1 MARLAVHPLQFL
13 LCLLLSAYTQAQL
26 LIPAPKG
33 QYAVG
38 QSTLKL
44 VDTSR
49 TDPYDPS
56 HGHRAVMTSLFYPV
70 PKRSCTQICPVP
82 YMPPVTASY
91 IDASVAALG
100 IPNGTF
106 GSIRMQACCAV
117 APKAKKDITKVPV
130 ILFSGGLQ
138 GTRLLYSALAQT
150 LASAG
155 YAVVTMDHTYETSI
169 VEFPDGTI
177 IPGLNDTNFDPS
189 VPGLLD
195 SVLAIRAADARFVL
209 TQLGLKSVVQ
219 KLIPG
224 ATCGFN
230 VKKGNA
236 AFYGHSFGGATAVS
250 ALMHDSRLSGAINL
264 DGMQFGNLTDT
275 KKPALLVGRAEPSPH
290 NRTTDATWAKTW
302 THFKGWR
309 REVAVGKIEHNTFGD
324 TPLLVKLSGLP
335 VSDGIKSV
343 IGSLDGERS
352 FTVITE
358 VVQTFFDLVLRGKKT
373 SLFEK
378 GSKDLPEVVVG

>member
-1 MARLAVHPLQFL
+1 MARLAGYPLQIL

-38 QSTLKL
+38 QNTIKL

-106 GSIRMQACCAV
+106 ESIRMQACCSV

-155 YAVVTMDHTYETSI
+155 YAVITMDHTYETSI

-177 IPGLNDTNFDPS
+177 IPGLNDTNFDPE

-209 TQLGLKSVVQ
+209 TQMGLKSVVQ

-224 ATCGFN
+224 AACGFN
-230 VKKGNA
+230 VKNGNA
-236 AFYGHSFGGATAVS
+236 AFYGHSFGGATAIA
-250 ALMHDSRLSGAINL
+250 ALMHDSRLAAAINL

-290 NRTTDATWAKTW
+290 NRTTDATWAQTW

-309 REVAVGKIEHNTFGD
+309 REVAVAKIEHNTFGD
-324 TPLLVKLSGLP
+324 TGLLIKLSGLP
-335 VSDGIKSV
+335 VSDDIKSV
-343 IGSLDGERS
+343 IGSLDGGRS

-358 VVQTFFDLVLRGKKT
+358 VVRTFFDLVLKGKKT
-373 SLFEK
+373 GLFEK